1 MDQADQEM
9 VVESPNKKFFI
20 LLLLLFF
27 SYKISFAES
36 RFGELTEMFD
46 ERMRG
51 KDDQWVRPHPGPFVW
66 NKIEKKQ
73 GNFSWQEADEYVV
86 YAQEHNQIIIAT
98 IWPYANWEQKSCKR
112 KKGRSPFGKRFA
124 KYLSKPCSMERYKT
138 FLLALIDRYD
148 GDGNNDMPELT
159 KPIIYWEI
167 MNEPEFKMFFRGN
180 EDDFIEIFNFSS
192 KLIKEKQKDSII
204 VMAGAAGMFPKNK
217 KFWKSVLPKI
227 KDNFDIANIHHIST
241 PDGKCDKEFWVDEF
255 SSLLKSLKIKKPIWL
270 TEAMTGKCKVIPTYV
285 KAFANGA
292 ELIVDVGINAPGMK
306 MSKKS
311 RKKLNQFIED
321 FDGFTSMKIISKNK
335 AEFKYKNGSTKLLS
349 F

>member
-1 MDQADQEM
+1 M
-9 VVESPNKKFFI
+9 VVQNPNKKIFI

-27 SYKISFAES
+27 SCKISFAES

-51 KDDQWVRPHPGPFVW
+51 NDGQWVRPHPGPFVW

-73 GNFSWQEADEYVV
+73 GNFYWQEADEYVV

-112 KKGRSPFGKRFA
+112 KKARSPFGKRFA
-124 KYLSKPCSMERYKT
+124 KYLSKPCSMENYKT
-138 FLLALIDRYD
+138 FLLALVDRYD

-167 MNEPEFKMFFRGN
+167 MNEPEFKMFFKGSEN
-180 EDDFIEIFNFSS
+180 DFVEIFNFSS
-192 KLIKEKQKDSII
+192 KLIKEKQKESII
-204 VMAGAAGMFPKNK
+204 IMAGAAGMFPKNK

-227 KDNFDIANIHHIST
+227 QDNFDIANIHHIST

-255 SSLLKSLKIKKPIWL
+255 AELLKNKNINKPIWV
-270 TEAMTGKCKVIPTYV
+270 TEAMIGKCKVLSSYIN
-285 KAFANGA
+285 AFANGA
-292 ELIVDVGINAPGMK
+292 ELIIDVGVNAPGMK
-306 MSKKS
+306 MGKNS
-311 RKKLNQFIED
+311 RKKLDKFINE
-321 FDGFTSMKIISKNK
+321 FDGFTSMKLISKNK
-335 AEFKYKNGSTKLLS
+335 AQFKYKNGSTKLLS